1 MASGVCPRC
10 GSEERGPVLCNE
22 ALAGAFQSACCHSAC
37 AECWRECV
45 EVQLARCSADRM
57 LRVSCP
63 VPGCG
68 RSLAQKL
75 VLQVSLAAQNLANDI
90 DRFDHELR
98 RLNRYGMLP
107 DMQFGGSCP
116 VCHELS
122 SVLLLNNGC
131 NHGACEE
138 CWLKWGE
145 SQVPHSRNQKQERF
159 RCLGPACVETMAR
172 PVLEYCYCCAE
183 LSAAAAELKSLNQ
196 DIRRRIALQNNPFYP
211 EAVQVDCRRPGCVG
225 LGYLGFDS
233 VMCFICEEQWP
244 VSESASSI
252 SEDLPGTL
260 KACPGC
266 RAPIEKNGGCDHMS
280 CRCGHQFYWTTLKPY
295 P

>member
-1 MASGVCPRC
+1 
-10 GSEERGPVLCNE
+10 
-22 ALAGAFQSACCHSAC
+22 
-37 AECWRECV
+37 
-45 EVQLARCSADRM
+45 
-57 LRVSCP
+57 VSH
-63 VPGCG
+63 
-68 RSLAQKL
+68 
-75 VLQVSLAAQNLANDI
+75 AAQDLASDI

-98 RLNRYGMLP
+98 RLNQHGMFP
-107 DMQFGGSCP
+107 YMQFGVSCP
-116 VCHELS
+116 VCQEPS

-131 NHGACEE
+131 NHGACED

-145 SQVPHSRNQKQERF
+145 TQVPHCRTQKQERF
-159 RCLGPACVETMAR
+159 RCLGPACVEIVAR
-172 PVLEYCYCCAE
+172 PVLEYCAAASAE
-183 LSAAAAELKSLNQ
+183 LRSLNQ
-196 DIRRRIALQNNPFYP
+196 DMRRRIALQNNPLYP

-244 VSESASSI
+244 VSESASSR
-252 SEDLPGTL
+252 SRLSSCGLPGTV